1 MDLATLF
8 GLIVGFSLLIG
19 AIFIGGQYNV
29 FVNIPGLMIV
39 LGGTFAATCIT
50 FRLNEIINSYKA
62 AFQIFVTR
70 KLSAN
75 EVVNLMVKIADLSR
89 REGLLALEHIETDNN
104 ILKKTCQLI
113 ADNADND
120 LIEETLAIEIAS
132 LKQRHFMVQEVFR
145 AMANYSPAF
154 GMVGTLIGLVQMLAR
169 LHDPNTL
176 GPAMAV
182 AILTTF
188 YGSVLSNL
196 IFLPIAGK
204 LKSRTAEEV
213 LHLQIIFEGAKC
225 ILQNNNPRF
234 VYEKLSSF
242 VPPKERVYERKK

>member
-1 MDLATLF
+1 MDIATLF
-8 GLIVGFSLLIG
+8 GLIIGFSLLIG
-19 AIFIGGQYNV
+19 AIILGGQYNV
-29 FVNIPGLMIV
+29 FLNIPGLMIV
-39 LGGTFAATCIT
+39 IGETFASACIT
-50 FRLNEIINSYKA
+50 FPVSDIYNAIKA
-62 AFQIFVTR
+62 AFKIFVTK

-75 EVVNLMVKIADLSR
+75 DVVNLMVKIADISR
-89 REGLLALEHIETDNN
+89 REGLLALENIETDNN

-120 LIEETLAIEIAS
+120 LIEETLYIEIAS
-132 LKQRHFMVQEVFR
+132 LKQRHFLIQDIFR
-145 AMANYSPAF
+145 TMANYAPAF
-154 GMVGTLIGLVQMLAR
+154 GMVGTLIGLVQMLAS
-169 LHDPNTL
+169 LKDPEAI

-204 LKSRTAEEV
+204 LKSRTRAEV

-242 VPPKERVYERKK
+242 VPPKERKYER

>member
-1 MDLATLF
+1 MDIATLF
-8 GLIVGFSLLIG
+8 GLLIGFSLLIG
-19 AIFIGGQYNV
+19 AIILGGQYNV
-29 FVNIPGLMIV
+29 FLNIPGLMIV
-39 LGGTFAATCIT
+39 IGGTFASTCIT
-50 FRLNEIINSYKA
+50 FPVPDIYNSIKA
-62 AFQIFVTR
+62 AFKIFVTK

-75 EVVNLMVKIADLSR
+75 DVVNLMVKIADISR
-89 REGLLALEHIETDNN
+89 REGLLALENVETDNN

-113 ADNADND
+113 ADNADNE
-120 LIEETLAIEIAS
+120 LIEETLYIEITS
-132 LKQRHFMVQEVFR
+132 LKQRHFLIQDIFR
-145 AMANYSPAF
+145 TMANYAPAF
-154 GMVGTLIGLVQMLAR
+154 GMVGTLIGLVQMLVS
-169 LHDPNTL
+169 LKDPEAI

-196 IFLPIAGK
+196 IFLPVAGK
-204 LKSRTAEEV
+204 LKSRTREEV

-242 VPPKERVYERKK
+242 VPPKERRYER

>member
-1 MDLATLF
+1 MDIATLF
-8 GLIVGFSLLIG
+8 GLIIGFSLLIG
-19 AIFIGGQYNV
+19 AIILGGQYNV
-29 FVNIPGLMIV
+29 FLNIPGLMIV
-39 LGGTFAATCIT
+39 IGGTFASTCIT
-50 FRLNEIINSYKA
+50 FPVSDIYNAIKA
-62 AFQIFVTR
+62 ALKIFVTK

-75 EVVNLMVKIADLSR
+75 DVVNLMVKIADISR
-89 REGLLALEHIETDNN
+89 REGLLALENIETDNN

-113 ADNADND
+113 ADNADNE
-120 LIEETLAIEIAS
+120 LIEETLYIEIAS
-132 LKQRHFMVQEVFR
+132 LKQRHYLIQDIFR
-145 AMANYSPAF
+145 TMANYAPAF
-154 GMVGTLIGLVQMLAR
+154 GMVGTLIGLVQMLVS
-169 LHDPNTL
+169 LKDPDAI

-204 LKSRTAEEV
+204 LKSRTRAEV

-242 VPPKERVYERKK
+242 VPPKERKYER